1 MNKTVTS
8 AGHDEERIGAFV
20 SEGKAANE
28 QSTDTVPTQAADTSA
43 NTGEVHA
50 ASDSAVSEG
59 EAAKSNLLAPYQPK
73 RRILQPSQANFML
86 RAILPSQQ
94 IETTMRMSQLGLRLP
109 GGGSETEQVHQGSD
123 DGSEGRATGV
133 MSFVSRHLPV
143 WRSVVALRQQIQA
156 QQTQIQAQQTQIQAQ
171 QRQIQTQQDQLDT
184 LNALATELRQ
194 RERLS
199 GSSAHDQ
206 ARMDAWY
213 QDLQDLHR
221 GSQESLTEGQRAY
234 IHHFNDRA
242 ADLQLAGPIFD
253 LGCGRGEWLALMAAE
268 GWAVRGVDSSEVA
281 VAEACAQGLDVELG
295 DLVEALEACPENALA
310 GVTAFQVVEHLPFSR
325 ITALMHAAFRA
336 LVPGGILLLET
347 PNPENLQ
354 VATYGF
360 WMDPTHRHPIPPPLI
375 MDLSFHVGFRDGS
388 ILRKNPWPQWQ
399 ETKVDSSLESEV
411 GYRLFGPQDYAL
423 LVYKPATAD

>member
-1 MNKTVTS
+1 VPGTAIPKSQNDNADDS
-8 AGHDEERIGAFV
+8 ADAAAPGSGQEPEQDYQGNDAE
-20 SEGKAANE
+20 SEGKA
-28 QSTDTVPTQAADTSA
+28 
-43 NTGEVHA
+43 TG
-50 ASDSAVSEG
+50 
-59 EAAKSNLLAPYQPK
+59 L
-73 RRILQPSQANFML
+73 M
-86 RAILPSQQ
+86 
-94 IETTMRMSQLGLRLP
+94 GL
-109 GGGSETEQVHQGSD
+109 VN
-123 DGSEGRATGV
+123 
-133 MSFVSRHLPV
+133 RHLPM

-156 QQTQIQAQQTQIQAQ
+156 QQTQIQAQQRHIQI
-171 QRQIQTQQDQLDT
+171 QQDQLDT
-184 LNALATELRQ
+184 LNALATKLRQ

-281 VAEACAQGLDVELG
+281 VAEACSQGLDVELG

>member
-1 MNKTVTS
+1 MSKTVS
-8 AGHDEERIGAFV
+8 SVGHDAERIGAFV
-20 SEGKAANE
+20 TEGEADDEQSTATAPTKTLEPSAPTVDSHAVPGTAIPKSQNDNADASADAAAPGSGQEPEQDYQGSDTESEGKA
-28 QSTDTVPTQAADTSA
+28 
-43 NTGEVHA
+43 
-50 ASDSAVSEG
+50 
-59 EAAKSNLLAPYQPK
+59 
-73 RRILQPSQANFML
+73 
-86 RAILPSQQ
+86 
-94 IETTMRMSQLGLRLP
+94 
-109 GGGSETEQVHQGSD
+109 
-123 DGSEGRATGV
+123 TGV
-133 MSFVSRHLPV
+133 MGLVDRHLPM
-143 WRSVVALRQQIQA
+143 WRSVVALRQ
-156 QQTQIQAQQTQIQAQ
+156 QIQAQQTQIQAQ

-184 LNALATELRQ
+184 LNALAQKLRQ

-199 GSSAHDQ
+199 GNSAHDQ

-399 ETKVDSSLESEV
+399 EAKVDSSLESEV

>member
-1 MNKTVTS
+1 MSKTVSS
-8 AGHDEERIGAFV
+8 AGHDEERIGALV
-20 SEGKAANE
+20 I
-28 QSTDTVPTQAADTSA
+28 
-43 NTGEVHA
+43 
-50 ASDSAVSEG
+50 EG
-59 EAAKSNLLAPYQPK
+59 EADDEQSAGAAPTQVTGLSSTTGDGHAVLGSIIPKSQNDNAA
-73 RRILQPSQANFML
+73 SADN
-86 RAILPSQQ
+86 AASH
-94 IETTMRMSQLGLRLP
+94 
-109 GGGSETEQVHQGSD
+109 GSGPEAEHVHQGSD
-123 DGSEGRATGV
+123 VESEGKATGV
-133 MSFVSRHLPV
+133 MGFVNRHLPM
-143 WRSVVALRQQIQA
+143 WRSIVALRQ
-156 QQTQIQAQQTQIQAQ
+156 QIQAQ
-171 QRQIQTQQDQLDT
+171 QRQIQTQQNQLDT
-184 LNALATELRQ
+184 LNVMAQQLRQ

-199 GSSAHDQ
+199 GSSPHDQ

-221 GSQESLTEGQRAY
+221 GSQESLTEGQRAFV
-234 IHHFNDRA
+234 HHFNDRA

-268 GWAVRGVDSSEVA
+268 GWAVRGVDSSEMA

-325 ITALMHAAFRA
+325 IAALMHAAFRA

-411 GYRLFGPQDYAL
+411 DYRLFGPQDYAL
-423 LVYKPATAD
+423 LVYKPATAN

>member
-1 MNKTVTS
+1 MSKTVTS
-8 AGHDEERIGAFV
+8 AGHNKERIGAFV
-20 SEGKAANE
+20 TEGEVENEQPADTALSLATESSAAQRDVQAVPGSAIPKSQNDNADDSASVVSPGSGAEAQQVNQGSDAESEGK
-28 QSTDTVPTQAADTSA
+28 
-43 NTGEVHA
+43 
-50 ASDSAVSEG
+50 
-59 EAAKSNLLAPYQPK
+59 
-73 RRILQPSQANFML
+73 
-86 RAILPSQQ
+86 
-94 IETTMRMSQLGLRLP
+94 
-109 GGGSETEQVHQGSD
+109 
-123 DGSEGRATGV
+123 ATGV
-133 MSFVSRHLPV
+133 MSFVNRHLPI

-156 QQTQIQAQQTQIQAQ
+156 QQ
-171 QRQIQTQQDQLDT
+171 RQIDT
-184 LNALATELRQ
+184 LNALAQQLRH
-194 RERLS
+194 RERLL
-199 GSSAHDQ
+199 GNSAHDQ
-206 ARMDAWY
+206 ARMDGWY

-221 GSQESLTEGQRAY
+221 GSQESLAEGQRAY

-281 VAEACAQGLDVELG
+281 VAEAHAQGLDVELG
-295 DLVEALEACPENALA
+295 DLVEALEACPESALA

-399 ETKVDSSLESEV
+399 EAKVDSSLESEV

>member
-1 MNKTVTS
+1 MSKTVTS

-20 SEGKAANE
+20 SEGKAAHE
-28 QSTDTVPTQAADTSA
+28 QSTDAVPTQAADTSA
-43 NTGEVHA
+43 KTDEVHA
-50 ASDSAVSEG
+50 ASDSQVSEG
-59 EAAKSNLLAPYQPK
+59 EAAKEQSASNVPTQAADTSAKTGEFHTARDSAIPTDRDDDADVSAGAAP
-73 RRILQPSQANFML
+73 
-86 RAILPSQQ
+86 
-94 IETTMRMSQLGLRLP
+94 P
-109 GGGSETEQVHQGSD
+109 GGWPETEQVHQGSD
-123 DGSEGRATGV
+123 AGSEGGATGV
-133 MSFVSRHLPV
+133 MGFVGRHLPV
-143 WRSVVALRQQIQA
+143 WRSVVALRKQIQA
-156 QQTQIQAQQTQIQAQ
+156 QQAQIQALK
-171 QRQIQTQQDQLDT
+171 RQIQTQQDQLDT
-184 LNALATELRQ
+184 LNVLAQKLRQ

-242 ADLQLAGPIFD
+242 ADLRLAGPIFD

-388 ILRKNPWPQWQ
+388 ILRKNPWPQLQ
-399 ETKVDSSLESEV
+399 ETKVNSSLESEV

-423 LVYKPATAD
+423 LVFKPATAD

>member
-59 EAAKSNLLAPYQPK
+59 EAAKEQSVGTVPTQAADTSAKPGELHAARDSAIPTDRDDYADVSAGAAP
-73 RRILQPSQANFML
+73 
-86 RAILPSQQ
+86 
-94 IETTMRMSQLGLRLP
+94 P

-156 QQTQIQAQQTQIQAQ
+156 QQKQIQAQQTQIHAQ
-171 QRQIQTQQDQLDT
+171 QRQLQTQQHQLDT
-184 LNALATELRQ
+184 LNELAQQLRR

-199 GSSAHDQ
+199 GSSSHDQ

-221 GSQESLTEGQRAY
+221 GSQESLTEVQRAY

-253 LGCGRGEWLALMAAE
+253 LGCGRGEWLALMTAE

-281 VAEACAQGLDVELG
+281 VAEARAQGLDVELG

-310 GVTAFQVVEHLPFSR
+310 GVTGFQVVEHLPFSR

-354 VATYGF
+354 VATYSF

-388 ILRKNPWPQWQ
+388 ILRKNPWPHWQ

-423 LVYKPATAD
+423 LVFKPATVD